1 MKQILS
7 KSIVLIGLMGSGK
20 SAVGKMLSKAIGVP
34 FSDTDNIIEKEVG
47 KKIHQIFEGSGER
60 YFRQFEEKVVERALE
75 RPAHII
81 STGGGSILS
90 QKTRSLIKLKSCSIW
105 VQCDVRIIENRIRN
119 QEKRP
124 LLKNKNIVDTLIEK
138 NEERITFYRQAD
150 IHITNEDPD
159 LERAVDAVIKKLML
173 NKVIKNNDYK

>member
-20 SAVGKMLSKAIGVP
+20 SAIGKSLSEKIDVP
-34 FSDTDNIIEKEVG
+34 LSDTDKMIEKEVG
-47 KKIHQIFEGSGER
+47 KKIDQIFEDSGER
-60 YFRQFEEKVVERALE
+60 YFRQVEEKVVGKALYNS
-75 RPAHII
+75 AHII

-90 QKTRSLIKLKSCSIW
+90 PKTRSLIKVKSCSVWI
-105 VQCDVRIIENRIRN
+105 QCDVHLIARRILN

-138 NEERITFYRQAD
+138 NEERIKFYRQAD
-150 IHITNEDPD
+150 IHITNEDPN
-159 LERAVDAVIKKLML
+159 LQIAVDAVIKNLLL
-173 NKVIKNNDYK
+173 NKVMKNND